1 MFYNLF
7 QFVSLFLLST
17 ELPVSIHELLLIK
30 KVNVD
35 FENKKLTVNHV
46 TYTISEETTVSL
58 LNLVNFDKQEND
70 LLFLRAK

>member
-1 MFYNLF
+1 
-7 QFVSLFLLST
+7 LST